1 MFWLKEE
8 RKLMVTRKDVAKRA
22 GVSPAVVS
30 YVLNHSNYV
39 SSEKTEAVLKA
50 VKELHYTPNY
60 MARGLKTNRTF
71 HFAFIGD
78 DVRNEFYTEIVYYM
92 EKYSYE
98 KGYSISLCSS
108 RTDNAFLNVLLS
120 CKYDGIF
127 LASNL
132 YSVDQLNYIA
142 SRNPALVF
150 YQTRDYENLG
160 SHIAIVS
167 ADYYDGTKQAMQYLL
182 KKGHK
187 HIAYIPP
194 YRFSLHD
201 VAFSR
206 DYRMKAY
213 VQSLQEYGIS
223 INQALICLDI
233 QGEKSLFQFVSQML
247 SIKEVDQ
254 RPTAFLIG
262 NDYLATRVI
271 KYLKTLNVSVPENI
285 AIIGMDNT
293 MSAMICTPEL
303 TTINVPKKAIACKVV
318 DTLIQQINGEAS
330 ENVFL
335 PTKLVIRESA

>member
-1 MFWLKEE
+1 M
-8 RKLMVTRKDVAKRA
+8 AKRA

-39 SSEKTEAVLKA
+39 SSEKREAVLKA

-60 MARGLKTNRTF
+60 MARALKTNRAF

-78 DVRNEFYTEIVYYM
+78 DVRNEFYTEIAYYM
-92 EKYSYE
+92 EKFSYE

-108 RTDNAFLNVLLS
+108 RNDNAFLNSLNS
-120 CKYDGIF
+120 HRYDGIF

-132 YSVDQLNYIA
+132 YSADQLNYIA
-142 SRNPALVF
+142 SKNRALVF
-150 YQTRDYENLG
+150 YQTRDYENLDP
-160 SHIAIVS
+160 HITVVS
-167 ADYYDGTKQAMQYLL
+167 ADYYNGTKQAMTYLL
-182 KKGHK
+182 KKGHQR
-187 HIAYIPP
+187 IAYIPP

-213 VQSLQEYGIS
+213 VQSLEEYGIPV
-223 INQALICLDI
+223 NQKLICFDI
-233 QGEKSLFQFVSQML
+233 QDENALFRFVSQMI
-247 SIKEVDQ
+247 SIKKIDQ

-271 KYLKTLNVSVPENI
+271 KYLKTLNILVPKDI

-293 MSAMICTPEL
+293 MSAMIATPEL
-303 TTINVPKKAIACKVV
+303 TTIDVPKKEVACKVV
-318 DTLIQQINGEAS
+318 ETLIKQINGEDYRS
-330 ENVFL
+330 VYL
-335 PTKLVIRESA
+335 PTNLIIRGST

>member
-1 MFWLKEE
+1 
-8 RKLMVTRKDVAKRA
+8 MVTRKDVAKRA

-60 MARGLKTNRTF
+60 MARSLKTKRTF

-78 DVRNEFYTEIVYYM
+78 DVRNELYTEIAYYM
-92 EKYSYE
+92 EEYSYE
-98 KGYSISLCSS
+98 KGYTISLCSS
-108 RTDNAFLNVLLS
+108 RTDNSFLNALIS
-120 CKYDGIF
+120 RQYDGIF

-132 YSVDQLNYIA
+132 YSTDQLNYIA
-142 SRNPALVF
+142 SKNRALVF
-150 YQTRDYENLG
+150 YQTRDYENLDP
-160 SHIAIVS
+160 HIAIVS
-167 ADYYDGTKQAMQYLL
+167 ADYYDGTKQAMRYLL
-182 KKGHK
+182 QKGHK

-201 VAFSR
+201 VAFTR

-223 INQALICLDI
+223 INQTLICLDI
-233 QGEKSLFQFVSQML
+233 QDENALFQFMSQML
-247 SIKEVDQ
+247 SIKETDK

-262 NDYLATRVI
+262 NDYLATQVI
-271 KYLKTLNVSVPENI
+271 KYLKILNISVPKDME
-285 AIIGMDNT
+285 IIGMDNT
-293 MSAMICTPEL
+293 MSARIGTPEL
-303 TTINVPKKAIACKVV
+303 TTIDVPKKAVACQVV
-318 DTLIQQINGEAS
+318 DTIIQRIKGEDV
-330 ENVFL
+330 ENAYL